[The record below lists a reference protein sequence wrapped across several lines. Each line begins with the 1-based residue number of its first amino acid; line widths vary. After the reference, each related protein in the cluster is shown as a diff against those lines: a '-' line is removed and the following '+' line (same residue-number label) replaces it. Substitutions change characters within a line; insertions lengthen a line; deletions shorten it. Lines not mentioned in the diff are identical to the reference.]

1 MVSRASN
8 CERRAFRGRRHDLVR
23 EPDAGDLHVRID
35 ERRLETGLWRG
46 VRHRHRRKPPATA
59 TPYRLPLPRQ
69 LPTLPFSAT
78 DPYRIG
84 RNYRQ
89 DTGRAYIGTRP
100 SKASARSIR
109 RRVSELT
116 ASRNELLPPWVVVER
131 LNRLLTGWANYFIL
145 GQIGPAYEAVD
156 QHAKRWL
163 CRKHKVR
170 SGSYVRFPDTR
181 LWQEYGL
188 TRLRP
193 RVASLPWAKA

>member
-78 DPYRIG
+78 DPSWE
-84 RNYRQ
+84 
-89 DTGRAYIGTRP
+89 TKVTRLKEGP
-100 SKASARSIR
+100 ELMVEFCDDKVRVGPGSSRLSSTRSGNCPPNPTTFKDNVLTVNLNNSLL
-109 RRVSELT
+109 RVSYQKGM
-116 ASRNELLPPWVVVER
+116 W
-131 LNRLLTGWANYFIL
+131 I
-145 GQIGPAYEAVD
+145 VD
-156 QHAKRWL
+156 E
-163 CRKHKVR
+163 VP
-170 SGSYVRFPDTR
+170 SS
-181 LWQEYGL
+181 
-188 TRLRP
+188 P
-193 RVASLPWAKA
+193 R